1 MCALRIDKTYFPI
14 DATFGLFFLK
24 IKIFICASHR
34 HRRLLHVAV
43 FCMDNIAGC
52 KKKKCVKS
60 KWQFVLKNNVTKFQ
74 R

>member
-1 MCALRIDKTYFPI
+1 MLVEVTNQFKLMCALRIDKTYFPI

-52 KKKKCVKS
+52 KKKKVR
-60 KWQFVLKNNVTKFQ
+60 QV
-74 R
+74 